1 MLLDRSTPVFPT
13 ILTTII
19 KTANCKFT
27 MNDIRK
33 KNGDQN
39 RSKEINKEIALKT
52 LTTIKSTI
60 FLDAKKTFLL

>member
-33 KNGDQN
+33 KNGDQ
-39 RSKEINKEIALKT
+39 KIKKEIALKT